1 MITLIDQLGYEL
13 EFEKRPRRIVCLV
26 PSISKTLIDLG
37 IGDRLLGITKF
48 CNDPILITAT
58 IPKIGGT
65 KNPNIEKIISLCP
78 DLIIC
83 NKEENRQ
90 EDILLLK
97 SKNIPVYISDIIS
110 LEESNQMIKDMGV
123 ILDNTLEA
131 NKLVEKIGYNF
142 NTKMLPIRVLPYKI
156 VYLIWKNPYM
166 VVANQTFIQSML
178 KLCGFE
184 NLFLGM
190 ERYPQISE
198 TALME
203 LKSDFIF
210 LSIEPY
216 PFNETDVC
224 DFLPNRAVLVDGK
237 AFSWYGSYLLQSFD
251 YFHALIHQLNKIY
264 DNEPH
269 L

>member
-97 SKNIPVYISDIIS
+97 SKNIPVYVSDIIS

-142 NTKMLPIRVLPYKI
+142 RYGKI
-156 VYLIWKNPYM
+156 SSYIGDCIDGIKV
-166 VVANQTFIQSML
+166 
-178 KLCGFE
+178 GF
-184 NLFLGM
+184 
-190 ERYPQISE
+190 YISINR
-198 TALME
+198 T
-203 LKSDFIF
+203 
-210 LSIEPY
+210 LSI
-216 PFNETDVC
+216 
-224 DFLPNRAVLVDGK
+224 
-237 AFSWYGSYLLQSFD
+237 
-251 YFHALIHQLNKIY
+251 
-264 DNEPH
+264 
-269 L
+269 

>member
-110 LEESNQMIKDMGV
+110 LEESN
-123 ILDNTLEA
+123 
-131 NKLVEKIGYNF
+131 
-142 NTKMLPIRVLPYKI
+142 
-156 VYLIWKNPYM
+156 
-166 VVANQTFIQSML
+166 
-178 KLCGFE
+178 
-184 NLFLGM
+184 
-190 ERYPQISE
+190 
-198 TALME
+198 
-203 LKSDFIF
+203 
-210 LSIEPY
+210 
-216 PFNETDVC
+216 
-224 DFLPNRAVLVDGK
+224 
-237 AFSWYGSYLLQSFD
+237 
-251 YFHALIHQLNKIY
+251 
-264 DNEPH
+264 
-269 L
+269 